1 MNKVIIAG
9 NVCNN
14 IELRENGK
22 IKVCGV
28 RIAIKRN
35 YKTDNEYK
43 TDFIS
48 CDAFGQVAEFIAKYF
63 KKGSGI
69 MVVGR
74 IENNNY
80 QAKDG
85 SMRYQ
90 DHVVIEQAEFNGA
103 KVEEEQQPKK
113 QTQKVDDEPLP
124 SDEEFDLDKLA
135 EEDSEDNTFNVEI
148 SEEDL
153 PF

>member
-9 NVCNN
+9 NICNN
-14 IELRENGK
+14 IELRENGNVK
-22 IKVCGV
+22 SCGV
-28 RIAIKRN
+28 RIAVKRN
-35 YKTDNEYK
+35 YKTNNEYK
-43 TDFIS
+43 VDFIS
-48 CDAFGQVAEFIAKYF
+48 CDAFGQVAEFISKYF

-90 DHVVIEQAEFNGA
+90 DHVVIEQAEFYGS
-103 KVEEEQQPKK
+103 KLEEEQQPKK
-113 QTQKVDDEPLP
+113 QPKKEEEPLP
-124 SDEEFDLDKLA
+124 SDEEFDLDNLV
-135 EEDSEDNTFNVEI
+135 EEDTNTFNVEI